1 MEGKLINFIVNKE
14 ELQRFDAVA
23 EMLGRTRT
31 SILTELMRGFCVHQV
46 VEVEKRNRK
55 LEELARPKAKGSV
68 SWKALGSAVAV
79 SLTLGVLLARL
90 TMMPVGVTTRGG
102 PAEDQVSQRQLLTGS
117 APQVI
122 ALVVED
128 PKGYSLKVVE
138 AALAAEIEVS
148 AIRAGAKYQ
157 VVLEA
162 LISRTAIQSEVKK
175 LLKLKEEASGNF
187 TVILSPSSK

>member
-1 MEGKLINFIVNKE
+1 MEKNTAPEVFNEQQETYLRSYYKGLDD
-14 ELQRFDAVA
+14 R
-23 EMLGRTRT
+23 LGVTKDT
-31 SILTELMRGFCVHQV
+31 PEYLAASF
-46 VEVEKRNRK
+46 NRK